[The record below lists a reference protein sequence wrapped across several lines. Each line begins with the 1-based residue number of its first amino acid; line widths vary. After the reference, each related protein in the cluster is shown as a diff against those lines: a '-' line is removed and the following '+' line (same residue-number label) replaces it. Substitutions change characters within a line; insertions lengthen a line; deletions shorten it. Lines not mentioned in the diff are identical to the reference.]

1 LGDKEIARDLLGSD
15 NRVGRQFHALTF
27 VAAQVRDG
35 ERARERIGIRVESLL
50 LTLVMRKELPDN
62 CRRISQNFSPA
73 VKSRLKQTV
82 QKSEMNIPRLNFAH
96 LPTPTEALPR
106 LSEALDGPRLL
117 VKRDDQT
124 GLAFGGNKT
133 RKLEFLLAEARD
145 QGANTL
151 ITGGA
156 LQSNHCRQTAAAAA
170 RFGFKC
176 ILVLTGDKPQQ
187 ASGNLLLDQLFGAE
201 IVHVADRKDRDRI
214 LQETFDRA
222 TKERSNPYLVPYGG
236 SNATG
241 ALGYAFAMK
250 ELIDQNVGADWIVFA
265 TSSGGTH
272 AGLLLGQRIFG
283 FSGKVLGISVDESE
297 EWLKSEVSQLASAT
311 SEKVGD
317 RIEFTPADV
326 LVNAGYC
333 DAGYGV
339 VTEREREAIRL
350 FASCEGLLLDPV
362 YTGRAAAGMIDL
374 IRKGFFKRDET
385 VLFLHTG
392 GLPALFA
399 DQYTDEFR

>member
-1 LGDKEIARDLLGSD
+1 
-15 NRVGRQFHALTF
+15 
-27 VAAQVRDG
+27 
-35 ERARERIGIRVESLL
+35 
-50 LTLVMRKELPDN
+50 
-62 CRRISQNFSPA
+62 
-73 VKSRLKQTV
+73 
-82 QKSEMNIPRLNFAH
+82 MNVPRLRFAH
-96 LPTPTEALPR
+96 LPTPVETLPR
-106 LSEALDGPRLL
+106 LSDALGGARLL
-117 VKRDDQT
+117 IKRDDQT

-133 RKLEFLLAEARD
+133 RKLEFLVAEARE
-145 QGANTL
+145 QGAKTL
-151 ITGGA
+151 ISGGA

-176 ILVLTGDKPQQ
+176 ILVLIGDKSQR
-187 ASGNLLLDQLFGAE
+187 ASGNLLLDQLFGAA
-201 IVHVADRKDRDRI
+201 IVYVADRKDRETI

-222 TKERSNPYLVPYGG
+222 TTEGKKPYLVPYGG

-241 ALGYAFAMK
+241 ALGYAFAVK
-250 ELIDQNVGADWIVFA
+250 ELIDQDVGADWIVFA

-283 FSGKVLGISVDESE
+283 FNGSILGISVDESK
-297 EWLKSEVSQLASAT
+297 EWLKKEVSQLASAT
-311 SEKVGD
+311 SEKVGE
-317 RIEFTPADV
+317 RIEFMPSDV
-326 LVNAGYC
+326 LVNADYC

-374 IRKGFFKRDET
+374 IRKGFFKSDET

-399 DQYTDEFR
+399 DQYTDELP

>member
-1 LGDKEIARDLLGSD
+1 
-15 NRVGRQFHALTF
+15 
-27 VAAQVRDG
+27 
-35 ERARERIGIRVESLL
+35 
-50 LTLVMRKELPDN
+50 M
-62 CRRISQNFSPA
+62 A
-73 VKSRLKQTV
+73 V
-82 QKSEMNIPRLNFAH
+82 PRLRFAH
-96 LPTPTEALPR
+96 LPTPVETLPR
-106 LSEALDGPRLL
+106 LSDALGGPRLL
-117 VKRDDQT
+117 IKRDDQT

-133 RKLEFLLAEARD
+133 RKLEFLVAEARE
-145 QGANTL
+145 QGAKTL
-151 ITGGA
+151 ISGGA

-176 ILVLTGDKPQQ
+176 ILVLTGDKSQR

-201 IVHVADRKDRDRI
+201 IVYVADRKDRDSI

-222 TKERSNPYLVPYGG
+222 TKEGRKPYLVPYGG

-250 ELIDQNVGADWIVFA
+250 ELIDQNVTVDWIVFA
-265 TSSGGTH
+265 SSSGGTQ

-283 FSGKVLGISVDESE
+283 FSGRILGISVDESE
-297 EWLKSEVSQLASAT
+297 EWLKSEVSRLASAT
-311 SEKVGD
+311 SEKVGE

-326 LVNAGYC
+326 LVNADYC
-333 DAGYGV
+333 NAGYGV
-339 VTEREREAIRL
+339 VTEREREALRL

-374 IRKGFFKRDET
+374 IRTGFFKTNET

-392 GLPALFA
+392 GQPALFA
-399 DQYTDEFR
+399 EKYADEFK

>member
-1 LGDKEIARDLLGSD
+1 
-15 NRVGRQFHALTF
+15 
-27 VAAQVRDG
+27 
-35 ERARERIGIRVESLL
+35 
-50 LTLVMRKELPDN
+50 M
-62 CRRISQNFSPA
+62 A
-73 VKSRLKQTV
+73 V
-82 QKSEMNIPRLNFAH
+82 PRLRFAH
-96 LPTPTEALPR
+96 LPTPVETLPR
-106 LSEALDGPRLL
+106 LSEALGGPLL
-117 VKRDDQT
+117 LIKRDDQT

-133 RKLEFLLAEARD
+133 RKLEFLVAEARE
-145 QGANTL
+145 QGAKTL
-151 ITGGA
+151 ISGGA

-170 RFGFKC
+170 RFGFPC

-201 IVHVADRKDRDRI
+201 IVYVADRKDRDRI

-250 ELIDQNVGADWIVFA
+250 ELIDQNVSADWIVFA

-283 FSGKVLGISVDESE
+283 FSGRILGISVDESE
-297 EWLKSEVSQLASAT
+297 EWLKTEVSQLASAT

-317 RIEFTPADV
+317 RIEFRPADV
-326 LVNAGYC
+326 LVNANFCGP
-333 DAGYGV
+333 GYGV
-339 VTEREREAIRL
+339 VTEREREAMRL

-374 IRKGFFKRDET
+374 IRTGFFKTDET

-392 GLPALFA
+392 GQPALFA
-399 DQYTDEFR
+399 DEYANKV

>member
-1 LGDKEIARDLLGSD
+1 MAIKD
-15 NRVGRQFHALTF
+15 
-27 VAAQVRDG
+27 
-35 ERARERIGIRVESLL
+35 
-50 LTLVMRKELPDN
+50 
-62 CRRISQNFSPA
+62 
-73 VKSRLKQTV
+73 
-82 QKSEMNIPRLNFAH
+82 IPRLNFAH
-96 LPTPTEALPR
+96 LPTPVEELPR
-106 LSEALDGPRLL
+106 LREALRGGPSLL

-133 RKLEFLLAEARD
+133 RKLEFLVAEARD
-145 QGANTL
+145 QGAKTL

-156 LQSNHCRQTAAAAA
+156 LQSNHCRQTAAAGA
-170 RFGFKC
+170 RLGFKC
-176 ILVLTGDKPQQ
+176 ILVLTGDTPQQ
-187 ASGNLLLDQLFGAE
+187 PSGNLLLDHLFGAE
-201 IVHVADRKDRDRI
+201 IVYVPDRKDRDRI

-222 TKERSNPYLVPYGG
+222 TQEGTKPYLVPYGG

-272 AGLLLGQRIFG
+272 AGLLSGQRVFG
-283 FSGKVLGISVDESE
+283 FSGKIMGISVDEPE
-297 EWLKSEVSQLASAT
+297 EWLKKEVSQLASAT
-311 SEKVGD
+311 SEKVGE

-326 LVNAGYC
+326 LVNADYC

-339 VTEREREAIRL
+339 VTEKEREAIRL

-374 IRKGFFKRDET
+374 IRKGFFRKDET

-399 DQYTDEFR
+399 DQYAHEFR